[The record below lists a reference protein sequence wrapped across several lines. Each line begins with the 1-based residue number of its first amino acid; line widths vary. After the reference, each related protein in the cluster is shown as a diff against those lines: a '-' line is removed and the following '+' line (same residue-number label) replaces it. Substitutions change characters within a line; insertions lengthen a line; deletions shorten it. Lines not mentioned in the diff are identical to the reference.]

1 MQLDS
6 RCGSKQVC
14 RRGSHDDE
22 ALSCHIVLSLSPGT
36 ALQLPEGGPATDAH
50 THKVNLL
57 IMFSS
62 LVETPR
68 SNTSAGETEG
78 QLMEMRI
85 PFWHGVPLHQ
95 NVLNQGALQRTLAPF
110 GWYGVGVSTGALL
123 IVASTDYYL
132 PTVILSLRFS
142 LSNTE
147 EGTQCF
153 NGELCSISHPNG
165 SHYTAS
171 NRSRQQVQNTKSAPQ
186 WRLNHSDSD
195 GLWSWHSSAVAWL
208 WAFAVDS
215 FPNGLRRA
223 PAKEQAGNEWM
234 VSIRQN
240 GRR

>member
-62 LVETPR
+62 LVKTPR

-85 PFWHGVPLHQ
+85 LFDTEFLYIKTSLIREHYSEHWHPLVDM
-95 NVLNQGALQRTLAPF
+95 VLVFPRGHYSSLLLQITIF
-110 GWYGVGVSTGALL
+110 
-123 IVASTDYYL
+123 
-132 PTVILSLRFS
+132 LR
-142 LSNTE
+142 
-147 EGTQCF
+147 
-153 NGELCSISHPNG
+153 
-165 SHYTAS
+165 
-171 NRSRQQVQNTKSAPQ
+171 
-186 WRLNHSDSD
+186 
-195 GLWSWHSSAVAWL
+195 
-208 WAFAVDS
+208 
-215 FPNGLRRA
+215 
-223 PAKEQAGNEWM
+223 
-234 VSIRQN
+234 
-240 GRR
+240 